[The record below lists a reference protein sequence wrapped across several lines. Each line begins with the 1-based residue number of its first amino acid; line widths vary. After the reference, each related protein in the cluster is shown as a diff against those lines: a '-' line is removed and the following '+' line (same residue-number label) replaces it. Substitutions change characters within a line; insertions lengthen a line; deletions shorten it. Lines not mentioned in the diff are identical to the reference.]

1 MEIYGVVMILFLQ
14 IKEFHPDVYKGTEDA
29 DAITQ
34 RIIRA
39 YEVSLSI
46 CLQIYILLHSARFYM
61 KVVVEERFRHFGLSN
76 VFRFACLSFAD
87 AN

>member
-1 MEIYGVVMILFLQ
+1 VMILFLQ

-39 YEVSLSI
+39 YEVSFVDLLAN
-46 CLQIYILLHSARFYM
+46 LQSAA
-61 KVVVEERFRHFGLSN
+61 FRQVLYEG
-76 VFRFACLSFAD
+76 CG
-87 AN
+87 